1 MSDNRN
7 LGSDKDLLPT
17 SDQKNDASDV
27 LRSSLTVSDFLSAK
41 PASSAA
47 EPKYSDKTL
56 EAIAEY
62 KVGRYALVTAE
73 GLSLLPQGVLN
84 GVKHN
89 WDNPGEFGLKMGMA
103 AAFGVGMRVLLPKAG
118 AARALAGSLMSYFM
132 VRDVAAP
139 MVGAFNAVS
148 ENKDMNTIHGAAKM
162 MADGWGL
169 FAVDMAAGMPVGIG
183 AERLTGRALGLTS
196 TGRNFDLWKEDFYN
210 SDKYAAGRFFNWS
223 ARTADATTD
232 AIAARLARR
241 GHAED
246 GPSLTIDQKLAAI
259 QRDLKHHHAAPGD
272 VNPRM
277 ANALEAYLQHKR
289 QHNRMPERIDTL
301 LGDKAAVAE
310 GRVVAP
316 TAEATTAGTSSVRR
330 LMAGEDAL
338 NPSAKPAGK
347 PTDLTPVPTDKPV
360 VAATTGPKVNDADT
374 VGQMAVTVRE
384 QAGKTD
390 SQQMKVDNFRE
401 SVESPLTQ
409 AMRDGKPP
417 LDEGHFANN
426 KSLLELAAQVQT
438 PEHVQ
443 QAGFLLEHFRVANSQ
458 LGIPKQLPEIVD
470 LNQYS
475 RSVHNNLMNLLRQN
489 GIKPEEVLRGT
500 NSPIFLIFDSNGA
513 GPYTIPAIK
522 GVTDTAVIVLPREY
536 RSMLGVHVAGVYPH
550 ELGHDLIFGDLL
562 RFPQNLRDH
571 ILKQDVVAKAMADRG
586 IADVPVQVPGHGTM
600 KKSEL
605 FTELLRAQANENT
618 ADMFGTSIDPN
629 TGLSLAVLLGS
640 LRKPAAGKTGPG
652 QLETRSMYGK
662 EFVEDGNPLGIEV
675 HGVDAWRIKL
685 TAETLRQLANNDAKV
700 VAHAATLDQLANA
713 MRRPGDN
720 YVWANMDQQGSFIS
734 VPIKEWD
741 AIIPCM
747 VKAQL
752 DTPLPALNG
761 KTLKQ
766 VYPDASKTFPRVDA
780 LADSM
785 AAAARANEVSIPK
798 FDKPRHAPEDIMS
811 AGLSA
816 WMKAIAANP
825 EKGQPGYVAPEVL
838 LARINKVSEGLRSLY
853 REDNFL
859 PPAGPG
865 QPVSLSGVLGGTVNF
880 MSRSV
885 GDVVGA
891 QPKLRHKFE
900 QWAPR
905 TGNYTGVA
913 LTGDLFDRM
922 REQEAKK
929 AAEALP

>member
-1 MSDNRN
+1 MSDNRT
-7 LGSDKDLLPT
+7 LASDKDLLKT
-17 SDQKNDASDV
+17 TNENNDASEA
-27 LRSSLTVSDFLSAK
+27 LRSSLTVSDLLSTKTTSTVAHTN
-41 PASSAA
+41 
-47 EPKYSDKTL
+47 SDKTL

-62 KVGRYALVTAE
+62 KLGRYALVTAE

-89 WDNPGEFGLKMGMA
+89 WDNPGEFGMKMGMA

-132 VRDVAAP
+132 VRDALTP
-139 MVGAFNAVS
+139 MVHGFNAVS
-148 ENKDMNTIHGAAKM
+148 ESKDMNTIHGAAKM

-169 FAVDMAAGMPVGIG
+169 MAVDMAAGMPVGIG
-183 AERLTGRALGLTS
+183 AERLTGKLMGATT
-196 TGRNFDLWKEDFYN
+196 TGRNFDLWKEEFYN
-210 SDKYAAGRFFNWS
+210 SDKYMAGRFFNWS

-232 AIAARLARR
+232 ALAARLSGR
-241 GHAED
+241 HAED
-246 GPSLTIDQKLAAI
+246 GPTMTIDQKLAAI
-259 QRDLKHHHAAPGD
+259 QRDLKPHHANPAD
-272 VNPRM
+272 INPRM

-289 QHNRMPERIDTL
+289 KHNQMQGTIDTL
-301 LGDKAAVAE
+301 LGENAAVAE
-310 GRVVAP
+310 GRVA
-316 TAEATTAGTSSVRR
+316 AAGTPELTATGSPVRR
-330 LMAGEDAL
+330 LLAAEDGV
-338 NPSAKPAGK
+338 PPAGK
-347 PTDLTPVPTDKPV
+347 PTDLKVPVTDKP

-384 QAGKTD
+384 QAGKT
-390 SQQMKVDNFRE
+390 SSEQMKVDNFRE
-401 SVESPLTQ
+401 SVQSPMTQ
-409 AMRDGKPP
+409 AMREGKPP
-417 LDEGHFANN
+417 LDEGHWANN
-426 KSLLELAAQVQT
+426 ASLIELADQVKT

-475 RSVHNNLMNLLRQN
+475 RSVHKNLMDLLRKN

-500 NSPIFLIFDSNGA
+500 NSPVFLIFDSNGA

-536 RSMLGVHVAGVYPH
+536 RNMLGVHVAGVYPH

-571 ILKQDVVAKAMADRG
+571 ILKQDVVAKAMADKG
-586 IADVPVQVPGHGTM
+586 IADGPIQVPGHGTM

-640 LRKPAAGKTGPG
+640 LRKPGAGAGKNGPG

-685 TAETLRQLANNDAKV
+685 TAETLRQLSNNDARV
-700 VAHAATLDQLANA
+700 VAHADTLDKLATA

-720 YVWANMDQQGSFIS
+720 YVWANMDQQGTFIS

-741 AIIPCM
+741 AIIPAM
-747 VKAQL
+747 VRAQL
-752 DTPLPALNG
+752 ETPLPALNG

-780 LADSM
+780 LADAM
-785 AAAARANEVSIPK
+785 AAAARANETVVPK
-798 FDKPRHAPEDIMS
+798 FDKSGHGPEDVMS

-825 EKGQPGYVAPEVL
+825 EKGQPGHIAPDVL
-838 LARINKVSEGLRSLY
+838 LGRINQVSEGLRALY

-859 PPAGPG
+859 PPSPAN
-865 QPVSLSGVLGGTVNF
+865 PVSLSGVLNGTVNF
-880 MSRSV
+880 MSRNI
-885 GDVVGA
+885 GNAVGA
-891 QPKLRHKFE
+891 QPALRHKFE
-900 QWAPR
+900 HWAPR
-905 TGNYTGVA
+905 TGIYTGVA
-913 LTGDLFDRM
+913 LTNDLNEYVRNK
-922 REQEAKK
+922 EAAK
-929 AAEALP
+929 AAQEMGSAK

>member
-1 MSDNRN
+1 MSDNRTT
-7 LGSDKDLLPT
+7 GADKDLLPT
-17 SDQKNDASDV
+17 PDKGNDASQT
-27 LRSSLTVSDFLSAK
+27 LHSSLTISDFLSAK
-41 PASSAA
+41 PASSN

-73 GLSLLPQGVLN
+73 GLSLLPQGVVN

-132 VRDVAAP
+132 IRDAAAP

-148 ENKDMNTIHGAAKM
+148 ESKDMNTIHGAAKM

-169 FAVDMAAGMPVGIG
+169 MAVDMAAGMPVGIG
-183 AERLTGRALGLTS
+183 AERLTGRALGMTS
-196 TGRNFDLWKEDFYN
+196 TGRNFELWKEDFYN
-210 SDKYAAGRFFNWS
+210 SDKYMAGRFFKWS
-223 ARTADATTD
+223 ERTADATTD
-232 AIAARLARR
+232 AIAARLAGKARD
-241 GHAED
+241 E
-246 GPSLTIDQKLAAI
+246 GPGMTIDQKLAAI
-259 QRDLKHHHAAPGD
+259 QRDLKHHHAAPSD
-272 VNPRM
+272 VNPKM

-289 QHNRMPERIDTL
+289 KHNQMQGTIDTL
-301 LGDKAAVAE
+301 LGENAAAAE
-310 GRVVAP
+310 GRLVAP
-316 TAEATTAGTSSVRR
+316 TTEAAGTAGASPVRR
-330 LMAGEDAL
+330 LMAGDDVL
-338 NPSAKPAGK
+338 TTGAKPAGK
-347 PTDLTPVPTDKPV
+347 PGEVVPTGDKPV
-360 VAATTGPKVNDADT
+360 VAAGTAGPKVNDADT
-374 VGQMAVTVRE
+374 VGQMAVTVRQ
-384 QAGKTD
+384 QAAMTD
-390 SQQMKVDNFRE
+390 AQQMKVDNFRE
-401 SVESPLTQ
+401 SVQSPLTQ
-409 AMRDGKPP
+409 AMREGKPP

-426 KSLLELAAQVQT
+426 KSLIELADQVQT

-475 RSVHNNLMNLLRQN
+475 RSVHRNLMDLLRKN

-500 NSPIFLIFDSNGA
+500 NSPVFLIFDSNGA

-571 ILKQDVVAKAMADRG
+571 ILKQDVVAKAMADKG
-586 IADVPVQVPGHGTM
+586 IADGPVQVPGHGTM

-640 LRKPAAGKTGPG
+640 LRKPGAGAGKNGPG

-685 TAETLRQLANNDAKV
+685 TAETLRQLSNNDPKV
-700 VAHAATLDQLANA
+700 VAHAATLDQLSNA

-741 AIIPCM
+741 AIIPAM

-752 DTPLPALNG
+752 ETPLPALNG

-785 AAAARANEVSIPK
+785 AAAARANEVTVPK
-798 FDKPRHAPEDIMS
+798 FDKPGHAPEDIMS

-825 EKGQPGYVAPEVL
+825 EKGQPGYCSPEVL
-838 LARINKVSEGLRSLY
+838 LTRINKVSEGLRSLY

-859 PPAGPG
+859 PPGPS

-885 GDVVGA
+885 GEVVGA
-891 QPKLRHKFE
+891 QPKLRQKFE
-900 QWAPR
+900 HWAPR
-905 TGNYTGVA
+905 TGIYTGVA
-913 LTGDLFDRM
+913 LSRDLSQHV
-922 REQEAKK
+922 REQEALK
-929 AAEALP
+929 ALEGQP